1 MHARRFACML
11 LGMWMAGSA
20 LMTWIT
26 ADSFHAAPRMLVAHS
41 PDFGSRLQSLGREES
56 RMLLAYPVRQQA
68 AWWMEEWGDFEI
80 LLGAGFFLFLLL
92 GTREGKATLAIAL
105 APLAVAIFQR
115 TFMMPQLVYLGGLLD
130 FVSPNMMVAERGQLD
145 AVRMG
150 FILVEVAEQVACGV
164 LAALLVGRVH
174 RRSGLTRQE
183 VDAIDEADDR
193 HVNR

>member
-20 LMTWIT
+20 LMAWIT
-26 ADSFHAAPRMLVAHS
+26 ADSFNAAPRMLATQS
-41 PDFGSRLQSLGREES
+41 PDFGVRLQSMGRAEAG
-56 RMLLAYPVRQQA
+56 MMLAYPVRQQA
-68 AWWMEEWGDFEI
+68 AWWMEEWGDFEVA
-80 LLGAGFFLFLLL
+80 LGAAFFVFLLL
-92 GTREGKATLAIAL
+92 GTREGKVTLAIAL

-115 TFMMPQLVYLGGLLD
+115 AFMTPQLLYLGGMLD
-130 FVSPNMMVAERGQLD
+130 FVPPNMMAAERGQLD
-145 AVRMG
+145 AARMG
-150 FILVEVAEQVACGV
+150 FILVEALEQVSATV
-164 LAALLVGRVH
+164 LAVLLIGRQH

>member
-26 ADSFHAAPRMLVAHS
+26 ADSFNAAPRILATHS
-41 PDFGSRLQSLGREES
+41 PDFGARLQSMGREES

-68 AWWMEEWGDFEI
+68 AWWMEELGDFEI
-80 LLGAGFFLFLLL
+80 ALGAGFLLFLLL
-92 GTREGKATLAIAL
+92 GTREGKVTLAVAL
-105 APLAVAIFQR
+105 APLAAAIFQR
-115 TFMMPQLVYLGGLLD
+115 AFVMPHLLYLGDTLD
-130 FVSPNMMVAERGQLD
+130 FVSPNMIVAERGQLD
-145 AVRMG
+145 AVRIG
-150 FILVEVAEQVACGV
+150 FILVEVLEQVAGGILAV
-164 LAALLVGRVH
+164 LLIGRRH

>member
-26 ADSFHAAPRMLVAHS
+26 ADSVYAAPRILATHS
-41 PDFGSRLQSLGREES
+41 PDFGARLQSMGREES

-68 AWWMEEWGDFEI
+68 AWWMQEWGDFEI
-80 LLGAGFFLFLLL
+80 AFGVGFLLFLLL
-92 GTREGKATLAIAL
+92 GTREGKVTLAVAL

-115 TFMMPQLVYLGGLLD
+115 AFITPHLLYLGGLLD
-130 FVSPNMMVAERGQLD
+130 FVSPNMMVAERGQFD

-150 FILVEVAEQVACGV
+150 FILVEVLEQVAGGILAV
-164 LAALLVGRVH
+164 LLIGRQH
-174 RRSGLTRQE
+174 GRSGLTRQE
-183 VDAIDEADDR
+183 VDAIDEADHR